1 MIKKWNDR
9 FVLLSKDGKKKLG
22 EFTTRGQAEEREKE
36 IVRIKRAKAL
46 DKFKSERDKR
56 SII

>member
-46 DKFKSERDKR
+46 DKFKGERQKAN
-56 SII
+56 IV